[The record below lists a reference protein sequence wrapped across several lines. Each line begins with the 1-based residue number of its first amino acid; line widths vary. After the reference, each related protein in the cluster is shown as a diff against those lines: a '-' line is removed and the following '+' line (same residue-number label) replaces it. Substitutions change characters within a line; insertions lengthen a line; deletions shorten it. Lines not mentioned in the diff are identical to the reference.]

1 MELSRE
7 NIKQLVKLPK
17 ENIKQ
22 LAIGN
27 WIEAN
32 VVSNI
37 NELVPELFAEEKI
50 SPDDFSNYWETP
62 NLDDYDTSEAYWK
75 AVDNPE
81 PQQVYE
87 WYCVTKL
94 AYEFFKMCG
103 DPVAQY
109 KGIYIWGRRSTGQKI
124 SVDFIND
131 KTRMDIIN
139 KLLSKNTN

>member
-1 MELSRE
+1 MELS
-7 NIKQLVKLPK
+7 K

-22 LAIGN
+22 LAIVN

-32 VVSNI
+32 VVSCI
-37 NELVPELFAEEKI
+37 NQLVPELFTEGKI
-50 SPDDFSNYWETP
+50 GSEDFSNYWETP
-62 NLDDYDTSEAYWK
+62 NLDDYETSQAYWE

-81 PQQVYE
+81 PQEVYE
-87 WYCVTKL
+87 WYCVTQPG
-94 AYEFFKMCG
+94 YNFFKLCG

-131 KTRMDIIN
+131 KSRKDIID
-139 KLLSKNTN
+139 KILFKNTN